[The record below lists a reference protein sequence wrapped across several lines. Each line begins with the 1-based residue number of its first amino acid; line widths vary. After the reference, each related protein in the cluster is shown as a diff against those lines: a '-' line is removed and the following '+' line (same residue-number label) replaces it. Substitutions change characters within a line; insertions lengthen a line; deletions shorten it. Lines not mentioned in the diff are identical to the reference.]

1 MTHSIIT
8 RRAAL
13 RSLAGIPAAALVLGG
28 GLSMAQAQPAEAQV
42 RKAVAGQGTGGFDLW
57 SGVPGSTFGDRID
70 KTVGS
75 RRISGPHSWRHPV
88 GGETI
93 TIYIC
98 ENRERNGVRI
108 QYLTMNA
115 DGTALARVFDRRPG
129 QAEDRIFTGDAFVP
143 MGLWRAGKRR
153 SYSMT
158 QYQGGKSKRFR
169 LSIRMLRSD
178 FTFEGRAGSMEY
190 DWIARNNA
198 GRTVFHERY
207 VYSPGLGF
215 ADFDNRL

>member
-1 MTHSIIT
+1 MTHPILT

-13 RSLAGIPAAALVLGG
+13 RSLAGVPAAALVLGS
-28 GLSMAQAQPAEAQV
+28 GLSAGLAQPTAAQV
-42 RKAVAGQGTGGFDLW
+42 QKAVAGKGIRGFDLW
-57 SGVPGSTFGDRID
+57 SGVPGSTFGDRIN

-75 RRISGPHSWRHPV
+75 RRIHGPHSWRHPV
-88 GGETI
+88 TGETI
-93 TIYIC
+93 TIYIR
-98 ENRERNGVRI
+98 ENRERNGTRI

-129 QAEDRIFTGDAFVP
+129 QASDRVFTGDAFVP
-143 MGLWRAGKRR
+143 MGQWRAGMQRG
-153 SYSMT
+153 YSMT
-158 QYQGGKSKRFR
+158 QYQGGKTQRFR
-169 LSIRMLRSD
+169 LSIRMLRTG

-190 DWIARNNA
+190 DWIAQNGA